1 MAARVALGGI
11 FDSYGYDTLEP
22 YCAGARTSVC
32 ALKRALAAYWR
43 LPYVGIIEHAKPEKT
58 LKYLPSRKT

>member
-43 LPYVGIIEHAKPEKT
+43 LPSLRWNH
-58 LKYLPSRKT
+58 